1 MDNQILDNNIEQN
14 DSEEL
19 INFRELFDKVLKHWK
34 LFPIAFFVCFALA
47 FVYLKT
53 TTPQY
58 SVSSKVL
65 FEGDSD
71 AGLNQKMSL
80 LGGLQMSTN
89 SGAIED
95 NIYMLRALSLSTQMV
110 KQLHL
115 NVQFFDNSGFI
126 RQELYGKT
134 NPILLLTAPLLQDTI
149 QSALEINVKRT
160 TSDKK
165 DQVTIT
171 YKKKEYSYTTNS
183 LSQGIKTDFG
193 DISIAINPLPK
204 EYDYVITISPLA
216 STAKAFAGKLSVV
229 QISDWSSMLNISMID
244 NVPERAIDAIDKIVE
259 LFNTDAVNDKN
270 AIVQATASFI
280 DARLQLLSEELGDV
294 EQYVETYKR
303 QNQLTDVNAQASM
316 FMGMTSD
323 IERRRMDVETQ
334 MNIIQSVENFLNQNS
349 DFTVVPNNVGV
360 NDATLTAITGRYNEM
375 VLERERLLRSTNPDN
390 PIIIELESRL
400 TATRANLISSI
411 KNIKNSIDITRN
423 DIYSQIGQNSAKIGE
438 IPTQERQLMEIK
450 RQQQVKEA
458 LFLFLLQ
465 KREETTLSMAV
476 DAQIIK
482 TIDSAM
488 RGAQTAPNSKVIWMA
503 AFLLA
508 ILIPLGIIYVL
519 SLLNNKIESRTE
531 LERKCI
537 VPIIGEICK
546 KDGDANIVIE
556 EGKNTPII
564 EMFRLI
570 RTNLQFMLTNQ
581 THKIITVTST
591 VSGEGKTFNAVN
603 LALSLALTNK
613 KVVIVGMDIR
623 SPQLFK
629 YFDLRSSKGVVSY
642 LTDLDLKV
650 DDVIQPSN
658 VHNNLQCVSS
668 GPIPP
673 NPSELLLSPRV
684 DDLFKELSAKFD
696 YVILDTAPVALVSDT
711 LLINRVS
718 NLTIYI
724 CRENYSLKE
733 SIDYVNEYKRA
744 NRLTNLCVL
753 INDCNLK
760 KTYGYSY
767 GYTTKPSRGTAK

>member
-1 MDNQILDNNIEQN
+1 MDNQISENNIEQN
-14 DSEEL
+14 DNEEVF
-19 INFRELFDKVLKHWK
+19 NVREIIAKVLARWK
-34 LFPIAFFVCFALA
+34 LFPIAFFVCFAVA
-47 FVYLKT
+47 FAYLKIT
-53 TTPQY
+53 VPRY
-58 SVSSKVL
+58 EASSKVL
-65 FEGDSD
+65 IND
-71 AGLNQKMSL
+71 ANSGGGLGQAISVVGGLNMNTVST
-80 LGGLQMSTN
+80 GLT
-89 SGAIED
+89 D
-95 NIYMLRALSLSTQMV
+95 NIQMMKSFSLSLQMV

-115 NVQFFDNSGFI
+115 NVQFFDNSGFFKK
-126 RQELYGKT
+126 ELYGKS
-134 NPILLLTAPLLQDTI
+134 NPVLLLTEALLQDTI
-149 QSALEINVKRT
+149 QSAITINVKKRQNDT
-160 TSDKK
+160 QDNIL
-165 DQVTIT
+165 IT
-171 YKKKEYSYTTNS
+171 YKDIEYNYTANS
-183 LSQGIKTDFG
+183 LSEGIDTRFG
-193 DISIAINPLPK
+193 NISVSINPLPK
-204 EYDYVITISPLA
+204 EYNYIIKILPLTA
-216 STAKAFAGKLSVV
+216 TAKSFAGKL
-229 QISDWSSMLNISMID
+229 QISPAAEWSNILLLSMTD
-244 NVPERAIDAIDKIVE
+244 NVPARAIEAIDKIVE
-259 LFNTDAVNDKN
+259 LYNANAISDKN

-280 DARLQLLSEELGDV
+280 DARLKLLAEELGDV
-294 EQYVETYKR
+294 EQDVEAYKR

-316 FMGMTSD
+316 FLNTNSE

-334 MNIIQSVENFLNQNS
+334 MNIIQSVENFLNQNPNY
-349 DFTVVPNNVGV
+349 TLVPNNVGV
-360 NDATLTAITGRYNEM
+360 NDATLTAITSRYNDL

-400 TATRANLISSI
+400 TATRENLISSI
-411 KNIKNSIDITRN
+411 RNIKNSIEITRK
-423 DIYSQIGQNSAKIGE
+423 DIYNQIRQNSAKIGE
-438 IPTQERQLMEIK
+438 IPTQERQLVEIK
-450 RQQQVKEA
+450 RQQQVKES

-465 KREETTLSMAV
+465 KREETTLSLAV
-476 DAQIIK
+476 DAQVLK

-488 RGAQTAPNSKVIWMA
+488 RGAQISPDRKIILMA

-508 ILIPLGIIYVL
+508 LLIPLGIIYLL
-519 SLLNNKIESRTE
+519 SLLNNKIENRAE
-531 LERKCI
+531 LERKCV

-546 KDGDANIVIE
+546 KDGDDNIVIQ

-613 KVVIVGMDIR
+613 KVAVVGMDIR

-650 DDVIQPSN
+650 DNIIQDSGVN
-658 VHNNLQCVSS
+658 ENLKCIAS
-668 GPIPP
+668 GPVPP

-684 DDLFKELSAKFD
+684 DEMFNELSQKFD

-733 SIDYVNEYKRA
+733 SVEYINDYKRN

-753 INDCNLK
+753 LNDCNLK

-767 GYTTKPSRGTAK
+767 GYAKPSKA